1 MSGFSNNNQRFEIA
15 PRLYCDNKLNGS
27 GNDCGLGA
35 YFKYSFEDN
44 LGSKIHFQRDYEETD
59 RVKRSNLKFGRK
71 NLILNGLGS
80 STTQLNMDEMG
91 RLQLEYLLDIY
102 LF

>member
-1 MSGFSNNNQRFEIA
+1 MMAIG
-15 PRLYCDNKLNGS
+15 G
-27 GNDCGLGA
+27 
-35 YFKYSFEDN
+35 
-44 LGSKIHFQRDYEETD
+44 IHFQFDYEETD
-59 RVKRSNLKFGRK
+59 TIKRSNLKFGRK